1 MPDDNRIDPQH
12 QPIRNTLRVVGPLLL
27 GVGVIF
33 MIVGFVDFFSAFGG
47 FEPPTKFW
55 CFFVGGPLLFFGG
68 AMTMY
73 GYMGRM
79 ARYVSQEMTPVA
91 TDTFKYAVG
100 ETKDS
105 VRDLAGA
112 VGEGLGLRKSA
123 GAAVHIRCQKCTH
136 ENEADAQFCSQ
147 CGAPMVR
154 ADPCAKC
161 GHPNEPDSKF
171 CDHCGGEMK

>member
-12 QPIRNTLRVVGPLLL
+12 QPIRDTLRVVGPLLL

-33 MIVGFVDFFSAFGG
+33 MIVGGVDFFS
-47 FEPPTKFW
+47 ELPPTLFW
-55 CFFVGGPLLFFGG
+55 CFFVGMPLLFVGG
-68 AMTMY
+68 VMTQY
-73 GYMGRM
+73 GYMGRV
-79 ARYVSQEMTPVA
+79 ARYLSQEITPVA
-91 TDTFKYAVG
+91 TDTLNYAVG
-100 ETKDS
+100 ETKES

-136 ENEADAQFCSQ
+136 ENEADAQFCSR

-154 ADPCAKC
+154 SVPCAKC
-161 GHPNEPDSKF
+161 GHPNEPDAKF
-171 CDHCGGEMK
+171 CDHCRGEMK